1 MLRLH
6 VQVLGGW
13 FRSTQTDPGADVPG
27 GELGS
32 RISWISWIFLCKHG
46 AKHLQMI
53 GLSIL

>member
-32 RISWISWIFLCKHG
+32 RI
-46 AKHLQMI
+46 I
-53 GLSIL
+53 G